1 MSNVFQL
8 EYDSVEY
15 LQENNSSKFDDC
27 RIINNCSIH
36 YISFYSHNTT
46 ISGKIGA
53 L

>member
-8 EYDSVEY
+8 EYDGVEY
-15 LQENNSSKFDDC
+15 LQENNSSKDDC

-36 YISFYSHNTT
+36 YISFYSHNAT
-46 ISGKIGA
+46 ISGKIDA